1 MKKSLL
7 GLSLLT
13 LGLAGSAYAAA
24 AMPGDPL
31 GDKTVTLAEFL
42 AKGAEMF
49 ARMDVNK
56 DGKLDQT
63 DRAAHD
69 GEMFDRIDPNHD
81 GKLSR
86 EEFMAAHH
94 RRPGA
99 RGAGDAAEGMPAGGH
114 RGGHE
119 GGMRLLRMADTNHD
133 GAVTRDEFMAAQTKL
148 FQLMDADHDGQL
160 TKAERLAARQKMH
173 AMGGM
178 GGKMHHGSPRGR
190 HPMGDLPAPP
200 PPAN

>member
-1 MKKSLL
+1 MKKSIL
-7 GLSLLT
+7 GLSLLA

-31 GDKTVTLAEFL
+31 GDKTLTLAEFQ

-69 GEMFDRIDPNHD
+69 GEMFDRVDANHD
-81 GKLSR
+81 GTLSR

-99 RGAGDAAEGMPAGGH
+99 RGAGDAAEGMPAS
-114 RGGHE
+114 GHE
-119 GGMRLLRMADTNHD
+119 GGMRLLRMADANHD
-133 GAVTRDEFMAAQTKL
+133 GAVTGDEFLAAQTKH

-160 TKAERLAARQKMH
+160 TKAERQAARQKMH

-178 GGKMHHGSPRGR
+178 AGKMHHGGQRGQ